1 MDPKILL
8 RKLQD
13 YYARHRD
20 IPSISAL
27 SLIMGASEN
36 SIARSLSALASEGLL
51 RGNSDFYEPSER
63 FFESSLASDAIPAG
77 APARI
82 PADGVRDSI
91 NIHSYLVRH
100 PSQTIMI
107 PVRGDSMVDAGI
119 CDGDIAIVEVGRA
132 GLVGDIVV
140 ARVDG
145 EFTLKR
151 LAKKGAKIVLRPE
164 NKLYS
169 DIIPAAELE
178 IQGVVIGIVRK
189 YLH

>member
-1 MDPKILL
+1 MDAKLLL

-27 SLIMGASEN
+27 SLIMGAQES
-36 SIARSLSALASEGLL
+36 SIKSSLSILAAEGLL
-51 RGNSDFYEPSER
+51 QGKPDRYEPSDR
-63 FFESSLASDAIPAG
+63 FFESGLASDAVPAG
-77 APARI
+77 VPARI
-82 PADGVRDSI
+82 AADGAKDSI

-132 GLVGDIVV
+132 GMVGDIVV
-140 ARVDG
+140 AKVDG
-145 EFTLKR
+145 DFTLKR
-151 LAKKGAKIVLRPE
+151 LAKKGSKMVLRPE

-169 DIIPAAELE
+169 DIIPATELE